1 MIEYINKTNIDDRIL
16 IKAKNILENGGIV
29 AYPTDTNW
37 GIGCSVQSSM
47 GISKL
52 RKLKGDFQN
61 YTLTMICS
69 NISQISDVTELNNP
83 NFKIIKKYTPGPYVF
98 ILSAQ
103 KRIEKKINM
112 KRIEI
117 GVRIPSNPISI
128 KLVEKLNSPIFSITA
143 SKKMTSREWW
153 DDAFAEENLLE
164 YGWELEEISSID
176 LILDTGAPQS
186 KVLSTVVD
194 LTKDTIH
201 IIRHGIGVI

>member
-194 LTKDTIH
+194 FTKDTIH